1 MRDYGK
7 VHTSFWAS
15 ANIRNLSEDGRA
27 LALYLLTCPHGTI
40 AGVFR
45 LPDGYASEDLQWTSK
60 RVREGF
66 AELFANGFANRC
78 ETTKWVWV
86 IKHLEWN
93 PPENPN
99 QRKSAAKVAAQIPD
113 ECGWKPAFMRC
124 SGVSLGIEW
133 SLPSNPSE
141 TVPKP
146 FLNQEQKQE
155 QEQEQEVNPFPPT
168 AACRSL
174 ASDAE
179 LLPDVATATPPAKA
193 ARADTALQAAC
204 RATWEAYSA
213 AYALRYGVAPVR
225 AARQSAQVKQIVQA
239 LGAEESPPV
248 AAWFVDHPAQ
258 WYVTKGHD
266 IGLLLADL
274 TKLRTEWAT
283 GRVVTTTAARQSDRR
298 GAMASAVQNL
308 LAECEEGAK

>member
-15 ANIRNLSEDGRA
+15 ANIRQLSEDGRT
-27 LALYLLTCPHGTI
+27 LAMYLLTCPHGTI

-45 LPDGYASEDLQWTSK
+45 LPDGYASEDLQWASE
-60 RVREGF
+60 RVRDGF
-66 AELFANGFANRC
+66 AELLASGFANRC

-113 ECGWKPAFMRC
+113 ECAWKLAFMRV
-124 SGVSLGIEW
+124 SGESLGVEW
-133 SLPSNPSE
+133 SPPSNPYE
-141 TVPKP
+141 TVKQP
-146 FLNQEQKQE
+146 FLNQE
-155 QEQEQEVNPFPPT
+155 QEQEQEVNPCAPAVTKSAPIT
-168 AACRSL
+168 VS
-174 ASDAE
+174 E
-179 LLPDVATATPPAKA
+179 LLPAVADATPPPKPP
-193 ARADTALQAAC
+193 RTDTALQIAC
-204 RATWEAYSA
+204 RATWEAYSS
-213 AYALRYGVAPVR
+213 AYADRYGAAPVR
-225 AARQSAQVKQIVQA
+225 AAKQSAQVKQIVQT
-239 LGAEESPPV
+239 LGAEEAPPV